1 MLIARPLSAISG
13 LLILVLLSRTLS
25 SDDYGIYF
33 AVWALAEILIL
44 ASNLGLIHAAYRYI
58 HADEYID
65 GKLVPHGP
73 VWRLIAVRLF
83 SLIILAAGL
92 YSFSPSFIAD
102 AESQLAY
109 SVASIVAAIVV
120 FEGLARF
127 VEIVMDSMLCQGRSQ
142 TSLVSRTVFRLM
154 GISYFL
160 WVGELNLQNVLLAE
174 MVAIALGFLLG
185 IVLLLD
191 IYRVARASE
200 VVSDTRQDFPL
211 KRMFKY
217 AFPAFLAQLIGL
229 VYGPDVLKLILNK
242 VAGPEALAM
251 FGFAYSLAAVIQ
263 RYIPANLMAGIFRP
277 VFVAASKREDAENV
291 LPGLLSLTIKL
302 NWIIIIPIFCA
313 SWFGAEKIF
322 FIISHGNYAAASV
335 IFCVLVLGL
344 LPVSVHLIL
353 SMYCL
358 ARESSWPTVVATA
371 SSVLILP
378 LAILLTQYFQATGVA
393 VAFVLS
399 EMLWVMVCYWYIRRK
414 QAVPLSMDWRGMGK
428 LILCACLAVFI
439 CELLALLGL
448 SWIILTALVVLVY
461 GLLLIYFRPLTG
473 QEGVWLNAVVPEKLR
488 RMVKGRAG

>member
-33 AVWALAEILIL
+33 AIWALAEILIL

-73 VWRLIAVRLF
+73 VWRLIAIRLF
-83 SLIILAAGL
+83 SLLVLAAGL
-92 YSFSPSFIAD
+92 YGFSPSFIAD
-102 AESQLAY
+102 AESHLVY
-109 SVASIVAAIVV
+109 SVVTVVAAIVV

-127 VEIVMDSMLCQGRSQ
+127 IEIVMDSMLCQGRSQ
-142 TSLVSRTVFRLM
+142 TSLVSRTVFRLI

-160 WVGELNLQNVLLAE
+160 WLGELNLQNVLLAE
-174 MVAIALGFLLG
+174 MVAIALGLLLG
-185 IVLLLD
+185 MVLLLD
-191 IYRVARASE
+191 IYRIARSSNAAAE
-200 VVSDTRQDFPL
+200 VQEDIPL
-211 KRMFKY
+211 SRMFKY

-242 VAGPEALAM
+242 VSGPEALAM

-277 VFVAASKREDAENV
+277 VFVAASKREDADSV

-302 NWIIIIPIFCA
+302 NWIIIIPIFCSA
-313 SWFGAEKIF
+313 WFGAEQIF
-322 FIISHGNYAAASV
+322 YIISHGNYAAASQL
-335 IFCVLVLGL
+335 FCVLVLGL

-358 ARESSWPTVVATA
+358 ARETSWPTVVATA
-371 SSVLILP
+371 CSVLVLP

-399 EMLWVMVCYWYIRRK
+399 EILWVMVCYWYIRRK
-414 QAVPLSMDWRGMGK
+414 QTAPLNVDWRGMAK
-428 LILCACLAVFI
+428 LILCAVLAVVI
-439 CELLALLGL
+439 CEGLARLGL
-448 SWIILTALVVLVY
+448 SWIILTALVTIMY
-461 GLLLIYFRPLTG
+461 GLLLLYFRPLTA
-473 QEGVWLNAVVPEKLR
+473 QEGVWLNAVLPEKLR
-488 RMVKGRAG
+488 KILQGRAG

>member
-33 AVWALAEILIL
+33 AIWALAEILIL
-44 ASNLGLIHAAYRYI
+44 ASNVGLIHAAYRYI
-58 HADEYID
+58 HADEYLD

-73 VWRLIAVRLF
+73 VWRLIAIRLC

-92 YSFSPSFIAD
+92 YGFSPSFIAD
-102 AESQLAY
+102 AEPQLAY
-109 SVASIVAAIVV
+109 SVVSIVVAIVV

-127 VEIVMDSMLCQGRSQ
+127 IEIVMDSMLCQGRSQ
-142 TSLVSRTVFRLM
+142 SSLVSRTVFRLM

-160 WVGELNLQNVLLAE
+160 WAGELSLQNVLLAE
-174 MVAIALGFLLG
+174 MVAIGLGLLLG
-185 IVLLLD
+185 MVLLLD
-191 IYRVARASE
+191 IYRRASSANVQAE
-200 VVSDTRQDFPL
+200 DSEGFPL
-211 KRMFKY
+211 KRMFSY

-229 VYGPDVLKLILNK
+229 VYGPDVLKLVLNK
-242 VAGPEALAM
+242 VSGPEALAM

-277 VFVAASKREDAENV
+277 VFVAASKREDADSV

-313 SWFGAEKIF
+313 AWFGANEMF
-322 FIISHGNYAAASV
+322 FIISQGNYAASSGL
-335 IFCVLVLGL
+335 FCVLVLGL

-371 SSVLILP
+371 VSVLVLP
-378 LAILLTQYFQATGVA
+378 LAFLLTQHFQAMGVA

-399 EMLWVMVCYWYIRRK
+399 EMLWVLVCYWYIRRK
-414 QAVPLSMDWRGMGK
+414 QPLSMDWRGMGK
-428 LILCACLAVFI
+428 LLLCAVLAILI
-439 CELLALLGL
+439 CELLAHLGW
-448 SWIILTALVVLVY
+448 SWIILTALVTLVY
-461 GLLLIYFRPLTG
+461 IGLLVYVRPLTA

-488 RMVKGRAG
+488 KIVKGRAG